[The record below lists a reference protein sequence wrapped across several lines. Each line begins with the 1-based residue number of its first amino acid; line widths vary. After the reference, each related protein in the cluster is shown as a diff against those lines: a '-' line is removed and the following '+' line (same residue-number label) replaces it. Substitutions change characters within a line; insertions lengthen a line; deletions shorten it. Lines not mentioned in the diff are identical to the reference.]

1 MSTEQKDAKKQPAA
15 IIGVAMVVVY
25 ALARMVLDSHWGL
38 QDDVVA
44 GEASARLHLGIEA
57 LVMTAIAAVMAVG
70 VWKRQWT
77 ARDWGLRLNRAV
89 WITGL
94 VLLLLLV
101 LDRFF
106 GQPGPGE
113 QYLLT
118 SLANTFRLMSDE
130 LLMRVMLTSCLVVW
144 FGSSQK
150 GLIAAVLISA
160 AVITVLRWP
169 QDASISSRLAGW
181 LLWQATLTYAFYEM
195 RSILLVLVVPLFPAA
210 ILSSFTFN
218 PFLSLAIYFALALL
232 AKYAGV
238 ASSRS
243 KAETLVSDT
252 P

>member
-1 MSTEQKDAKKQPAA
+1 MKRRAA
-15 IIGVAMVVVY
+15 LVGVTMVVVY
-25 ALARMVLDSHWGL
+25 ALARLISGSHWGL
-38 QDDVVA
+38 QDDIVA
-44 GEASARLHLGIEA
+44 GEASAKLHLGVEA
-57 LVMTAIAAVMAVG
+57 LVMTAIAVVMAFG
-70 VWKRQWT
+70 VRQGQWT

-101 LDRFF
+101 LDHFF
-106 GQPGPGE
+106 GQPGPGK

-144 FGSSQK
+144 LGSSQK

-169 QDASISSRLAGW
+169 QGAPISSRLAGW

-210 ILSSFTFN
+210 ILNSFTFN

-232 AKYAGV
+232 AKYAGA
-238 ASSRS
+238 ASSTS
-243 KAETLVSDT
+243 KTGTTVSDT